1 MLNLA
6 FSGWYTE
13 SRHGQNLRVKFSINH
28 EKGYPGKLTQYQGKE
43 YS

>member
-6 FSGWYTE
+6 FRDGTP
-13 SRHGQNLRVKFSINH
+13 SRHGQNLRVKFSIHH